1 MKSSMEER
9 YGEIFL
15 SESAAMLNLFCVSLI
30 SAEREWSVNSC
41 IEANER
47 LMEFKNFLQKQEIS
61 EKQRYYLEFCE
72 KASRIINKEYMM
84 VLAYGKE

>member
-9 YGEIFL
+9 YSEIFL
-15 SESAAMLNLFCVSLI
+15 SESTVMLNLFCASLI

-41 IEANER
+41 IEANYR

-72 KASRIINKEYMM
+72 KASRIINKEYMK
-84 VLAYGKE
+84 VIVYGNE